1 MDGSIKLSISLI
13 FGSDAFHLY
22 DQIAPD
28 LKIADLREFLQS
40 LVKSVKGELT
50 PSPSGLSTSRS
61 VLSVASKASTKSST
75 LAKVAA
81 LASFTHR
88 PQTASH
94 LLPELGSN
102 FRIKSLNPIDEVA
115 DVSRLSSMDADVA
128 EDSLGH
134 PQEEHDAP
142 ITESGMPA
150 ASENLVPPE
159 DFTSQPPEPIT
170 PPGAVGDVQSSRD
183 KTEPEIENQKQ
194 NEASSAFA
202 GDRPKEPRDPP
213 RSSLPPSELP
223 STKIAKTGEQSVPQ
237 LPTSLTRDQQLIKR
251 SKERVKDV
259 DSLTEERLLI
269 HKSLSEITK

>member
-1 MDGSIKLSISLI
+1 MDGSIKLSIALL

-40 LVKSVKGELT
+40 LVKSVKGELSL
-50 PSPSGLSTSRS
+50 SPSGLSTSRS
-61 VLSVASKASTKSST
+61 GLSVASKASSKSST
-75 LAKVAA
+75 LARVAA

-88 PQTASH
+88 PQTPSH

-102 FRIKSLNPIDEVA
+102 FRIKNLNPIDEGA
-115 DVSRLSSMDADVA
+115 DKSRLSSMDADVV

-134 PQEEHDAP
+134 PQEEQDAP
-142 ITESGMPA
+142 IAESGMPS
-150 ASENLVPPE
+150 ASEDLAPPE
-159 DFTSQPPEPIT
+159 DFTSQPPERIT

-183 KTEPEIENQKQ
+183 KTEPEIENQRQ
-194 NEASSAFA
+194 NEASNALA
-202 GDRPKEPRDPP
+202 VNRPKEPLDPP
-213 RSSLPPSELP
+213 RSSLPPSEFP
-223 STKIAKTGEQSVPQ
+223 STKIPKTGEQSVPQ

-259 DSLTEERLLI
+259 DSLTEERLI
-269 HKSLSEITK
+269 IQKSLSEITK